1 MTRRVLDQLA
11 ERREVGVRTAEVPQ
25 VDGDLKGPEGGGWA
39 AFFFDRGG
47 AGTGGGDATAAAAA
61 ARFAFAFVRAPPSG
75 FVGFDGFEAEEEGV
89 RFSDDGASI
98 RREAAAAEPGA

>member
-1 MTRRVLDQLA
+1 MGGLLLRARRGGD
-11 ERREVGVRTAEVPQ
+11 RRLRR
-25 VDGDLKGPEGGGWA
+25 DGGG
-39 AFFFDRGG
+39 GG
-47 AGTGGGDATAAAAA
+47 
-61 ARFAFAFVRAPPSG
+61 ARFAFAFARAPPSG